1 MTAVTNDTEL
11 PAVWRLRNLLTVI
24 GWSGLAVVAIIS
36 ALSEFIARA
45 PADAQGVG
53 AILDGPSFAF
63 PFGTDELGRDMLG
76 EVIHALSVTVGRA
89 LIAAV
94 ITIIVGSLAGYI
106 AARSPKFVGVS
117 LRWFMGLFAAVPP
130 LLLAVLFVGL
140 TIKGLAALAAGLA
153 AAPLAFVRIFDRA
166 QRDDYTTHAGYARAT
181 GISAGSL
188 LRRDLV
194 YEFRDHFFQ
203 SAARAIAAVSI
214 TLSTAS
220 FLGFGSVPPHR
231 DLGLMIAAA
240 RQSYISAWWTAAFP
254 ALALLLLILFAR
266 LAAGLDEGERP

>member
-1 MTAVTNDTEL
+1 MSAITDDTEL
-11 PAVWRLRNLLTVI
+11 PAVWRIRSVLTAI
-24 GWSGLAVVAIIS
+24 GWAGLAVLAIIS

-45 PADAQGVG
+45 PADAQGIG
-53 AILDGPSFAF
+53 AILDGPSWAF
-63 PFGTDELGRDMLG
+63 PFGTDELGRDLLG

-89 LIAAV
+89 LIAAA
-94 ITIIVGSLAGYI
+94 ITIVIGSLAGYI
-106 AARSPKFVGVS
+106 AARSPKFAGRP
-117 LRWFMGLFAAVPP
+117 LRWLMGLFAAVPP

-140 TIKGLAALAAGLA
+140 TMKDFAALAAGLA
-153 AAPLAFVRIFDRA
+153 AAPLAFVRIFDRTE
-166 QRDDYTTHAGYARAT
+166 QDDFTTHAGYARAT

-220 FLGFGSVPPHR
+220 FLGFGAVPPHR

-240 RQSYISAWWTAAFP
+240 RQSYLTAWWTAAYP